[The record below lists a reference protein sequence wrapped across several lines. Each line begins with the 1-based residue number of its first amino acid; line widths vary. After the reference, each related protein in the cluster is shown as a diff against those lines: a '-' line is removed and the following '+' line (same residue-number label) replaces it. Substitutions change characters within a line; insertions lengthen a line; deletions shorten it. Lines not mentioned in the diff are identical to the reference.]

1 MDDDELIEY
10 EKVVPKVKDKKPA
23 DDEAEDSGDAAK
35 ENAGAARGSKPA
47 AAKPAKAQKP
57 PKKRAASDCDSDDA
71 EFELEAPPAKRTKP
85 AKVLKVA
92 DVKKEEDDQDFF
104 NAVKAVRRAFKKE
117 NSNRYDLTRGLVLKL
132 GLLEPSPEAFEQVRR
147 IAFCNH
153 RLPFCNHSLPCC
165 ACSARSSASS
175 SRTSPVAKP
184 RAWLSSFSRF
194 CAIRHVS
201 RASRCPRWSST
212 RRPPLRSSTTLPKSL
227 RPRQLEL
234 EAVAACAN
242 AR

>member
-1 MDDDELIEY
+1 MSAILGNGPQDEKDLALVLHKRNPKSHAPGALWRWTLPEEAYEGEPEWFEKARAARAEVRAHVKANLADIMKTLVEVDAKNAGVVLMDDDELIEY

-71 EFELEAPPAKRTKP
+71 EFKLEAPPAKRTKP

-92 DVKKEEDDQDFF
+92 DVKKEEGDQDFF

-117 NSNRYDLTRGLVLKL
+117 NSNRYELTRGLVLTL
-132 GLLEPSPEAFEQVRR
+132 GLLEPSPEAFEQVRC
-147 IAFCNH
+147 IAF
-153 RLPFCNHSLPCC
+153 
-165 ACSARSSASS
+165 
-175 SRTSPVAKP
+175 
-184 RAWLSSFSRF
+184 
-194 CAIRHVS
+194 
-201 RASRCPRWSST
+201 
-212 RRPPLRSSTTLPKSL
+212 
-227 RPRQLEL
+227 
-234 EAVAACAN
+234 
-242 AR
+242 